1 VQANSN
7 TLAAH
12 IDTLIRAADAE
23 RWLEWHGPV
32 AEREQHR
39 DEADALLEQLR
50 RVSVDW
56 SRGREAHE

>member
-1 VQANSN
+1 MNTANHT

-12 IDTLIRAADAE
+12 IDTLIAAADAE

-32 AEREQHR
+32 AEREEHR
-39 DEADALLEQLR
+39 READALIEQLR

-56 SRGREAHE
+56 SRGRAGE